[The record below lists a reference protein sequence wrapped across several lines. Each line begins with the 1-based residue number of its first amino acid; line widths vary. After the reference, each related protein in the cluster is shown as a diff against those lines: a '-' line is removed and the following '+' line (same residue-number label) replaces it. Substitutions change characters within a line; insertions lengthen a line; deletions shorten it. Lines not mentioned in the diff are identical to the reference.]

1 MSQILPLDHIRPA
14 PEGEAFRLSLPN
26 PILGR
31 SHYLLLPLNAG
42 WTYKVVEEQLKARR
56 HLILEDRM
64 WVTEGEAEFDAIP
77 EGGGRIQVRLKARH
91 GPASRVFWKTA
102 KTHLSLDS
110 HPTLER
116 TSLFSWFPPGRTDTM
131 IGKTISR
138 YRIVEKLGGGGMGVV
153 YRAHD
158 ERLERQLPSDVD
170 ALMGL

>member
-14 PEGEAFRLSLPN
+14 PKGEAFRLSLPN

-42 WTYKVVEEQLKARR
+42 WTYKPVEEQLKARR

-77 EGGGRIQVRLKARH
+77 EGGGRIRVRLKARR
-91 GPASRVFWKTA
+91 GPPSSVFWKTG

-110 HPTLER
+110 HPTLEPTR
-116 TSLFSWFPPGRTDTM
+116 LFSWFLPGRTQARRNHVLFYCEDTE
-131 IGKTISR
+131 R
-138 YRIVEKLGGGGMGVV
+138 RVELRWETENKNLQQ
-153 YRAHD
+153 AW
-158 ERLERQLPSDVD
+158 LDVLQ
-170 ALMGL
+170 ACRCH